1 MIGMNEP
8 DAVVTLD
15 QPAAV
20 IEAVTIRTPVVT
32 IPGWCSRCFRPCR
45 VPLGVNEALCL
56 RCEKAVER
64 DIRTGTAIRRSRR
77 RLRRAS

>member
-20 IEAVTIRTPVVT
+20 IEAVTI
-32 IPGWCSRCFRPCR
+32 PGWCSRCFRPCR
-45 VPLGVNEALCL
+45 VPLGVNEALCGSCYL
-56 RCEKAVER
+56 AVER